1 MKKLLVVAVALTSVN
16 AFATRA
22 RVTALA
28 NSPHLIDAQT
38 VYSNPADMF
47 YVAGDYVNLE
57 AGATTIT
64 STSTAGTYDGRNGM
78 NNAEGMV
85 VRSWGDA
92 KMGLSLGHMSDL
104 SLKLRSLGMIAAQSN
119 VFAGAN
125 SPNHMHQQNP
135 MELSYGMKAGDL
147 AWAGTLVYSNFQAKQ
162 APNEKESSIGLRGG
176 MRMGA
181 LDVKAGLGLGNTY
194 ENDSGKFKGD
204 IGITAGAG
212 YALNTMYFNV
222 KAEMGGFKVE
232 NAGGSEVM
240 KASGMN
246 LGVYATESLK
256 KDGNEFF
263 YGAGLENSD
272 YKITQSGVVAPG
284 ATNGDKKVTAFKL
297 PVWIGL
303 EVDAA
308 SWLTLRG
315 SVKQSVVLNSTKN
328 ELSTAVAGVPTGEFG
343 SGENTTTIAAGAGLK
358 FNKINVDTAVI
369 SESAQ
374 AQNDLK
380 GQVGMT
386 YVF

>member
-1 MKKLLVVAVALTSVN
+1 MKKLLVVALALTSVN

-57 AGATTIT
+57 AGATSVS
-64 STSTAGTYDGRNGM
+64 STNAAGNSSDGRNGK
-78 NNAEGMV
+78 NNAEGMI

-92 KMGLSLGHMSDL
+92 KMGLALGHMSDL
-104 SLKLRSLGMIAAQSN
+104 SLKLRSIGQMAFTNPVLQG
-119 VFAGAN
+119 GLN
-125 SPNHMHQQNP
+125 SSVPNFHQQNP
-135 MELSYGMKAGDL
+135 IELSYGMKAGDL
-147 AWAGTLVYSNFQAKQ
+147 AWAGTLVYSNFNNKTA
-162 APNEKESSIGLRGG
+162 ANEKESSMGARFG

-194 ENDSGKFKGD
+194 ENAQGKFKGD
-204 IGITAGAG
+204 MGITAGAG
-212 YALNTMYFNV
+212 YAVNTLYFNV

-232 NAGGSEVM
+232 NTGGTEIM

-246 LGVYATESLK
+246 LGAYVTDSLK

-263 YGAGLENSD
+263 YGAGIENSD
-272 YKITQSGVVAPG
+272 YKITVP
-284 ATNGDKKVTAFKL
+284 TGDKKMTALSL
-297 PVWIGL
+297 PIWIGL
-303 EVDAA
+303 EADAA

-315 SVKQSVVLNSTKN
+315 SVKQNVILNDSKN
-328 ELSTAVAGVPTGEFG
+328 ELQGTEYAPGP
-343 SGENTTTIAAGAGLK
+343 NTTTISAGAGLK
-358 FNKINVDTAVI
+358 FNKINVDTAVT
-369 SESAQ
+369 SESAT
-374 AQNDLK
+374 AMNDLK